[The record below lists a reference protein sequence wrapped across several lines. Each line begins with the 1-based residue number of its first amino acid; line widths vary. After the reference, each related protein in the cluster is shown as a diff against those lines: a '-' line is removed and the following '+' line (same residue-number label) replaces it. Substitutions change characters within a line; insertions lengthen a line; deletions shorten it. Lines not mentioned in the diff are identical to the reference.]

1 VLAKSKSQT
10 NRSVKTER
18 FNTNIQYKENIMIIG
33 LVGKAGVGKDTA
45 AQILSKLKNMP
56 IASFARPLHE
66 AAKFV
71 FGNDCLDRDKKET
84 PLPFGREGF
93 GKLHDGWLIPFLET
107 EEVQSLIKEN
117 DQIFYNQI
125 WPVFNDPTT
134 GNFYEQLSPRKFM
147 QLLGTEYFRF
157 CKDDFFICLMQNA
170 YKDVIIPD
178 VRFENEAAICDL
190 LIGIHRD
197 VPSVNPHPSEEFA
210 NLLIEGED
218 DGEKGIITVGGHW
231 VDYLIVHNNQDIPSM
246 EQKLLK
252 QFNLGYI

>member
-1 VLAKSKSQT
+1 
-10 NRSVKTER
+10 
-18 FNTNIQYKENIMIIG
+18 MIIG

-71 FGNDCLDRDKKET
+71 FGDDCLDRDKKET

-93 GKLHDGWLIPFLET
+93 DKLYESWLIPFLLT
-107 EEVQSLIKEN
+107 EEVQFIIKEN

-125 WPVFNDPTT
+125 WPVFNDPVT

-157 CKDDFFICLMQNA
+157 CMDNFFVRLMQNS

-178 VRFENEAAICDL
+178 VRFRNEAEICDL

-197 VPSVNPHPSEEFA
+197 VPSVNQHSSEEFA
-210 NLLIEGED
+210 DFLITDEPDGQVGRIRFDGGEW
-218 DGEKGIITVGGHW
+218 KP
-231 VDYLIVHNNQDIPSM
+231 YLIIHNTQDISDL
-246 EQKLLK
+246 EQKL
-252 QFNLGYI
+252 QNYVDSDSI

>member
-1 VLAKSKSQT
+1 
-10 NRSVKTER
+10 
-18 FNTNIQYKENIMIIG
+18 MIIG

-71 FGNDCLDRDKKET
+71 FGDDCLERDKKET
-84 PLPFGREGF
+84 PIPFGVEGF
-93 GKLHDGWLIPFLET
+93 DKLREGWLIPFLKT
-107 EEVQSLIKEN
+107 EEVQFITN
-117 DQIFYNQI
+117 DEKIFYNLI
-125 WPVFNDPTT
+125 YHVFIDSEHGEYPAP
-134 GNFYEQLSPRKFM
+134 YEQLSPRKFM

-157 CKDDFFICLMQNA
+157 CKDDFFVRLMQNS

-190 LIGIHRD
+190 LIGIYRD
-197 VPSVNPHPSEEFA
+197 VPSVNSHASEEFA
-210 NLLIEGED
+210 DMLIEGED
-218 DGEKGIITVGGHW
+218 DGEKGMIILTDNR
-231 VDYLIVHNNQDIPSM
+231 VDYLIVHNTLDIPDM
-246 EQKLLK
+246 ERKLLK

>member
-1 VLAKSKSQT
+1 
-10 NRSVKTER
+10 
-18 FNTNIQYKENIMIIG
+18 MIIG

-71 FGNDCLDRDKKET
+71 FGDDCLERDKKET
-84 PLPFGREGF
+84 QMPFGREGF
-93 GKLHDGWLIPFLET
+93 DKLHDGWLIPFLKT
-107 EEVQSLIKEN
+107 EEVQFVIKEN

-125 WPVFNDPTT
+125 WPVFNDPIT
-134 GNFYEQLSPRKFM
+134 GKFYEQLSPRKFM

-157 CKDDFFICLMQNA
+157 CMDKFFVRLMQNS

-190 LIGIHRD
+190 LIGIYRD
-197 VPSVNPHPSEEFA
+197 VPSVNNHSSERFA
-210 NLLIEGED
+210 NFLIEDELDEHFGKVRSNGGEW
-218 DGEKGIITVGGHW
+218 KG
-231 VDYLIVHNNQDIPSM
+231 YMIVYNTQDISDL
-246 EQKLLK
+246 EKKLRK
-252 QFNLGYI
+252 HVDFGNI

>member
-1 VLAKSKSQT
+1 
-10 NRSVKTER
+10 
-18 FNTNIQYKENIMIIG
+18 MIIG

-71 FGNDCLDRDKKET
+71 FGDDCLERDKKET
-84 PLPFGREGF
+84 PMSFGREGF
-93 GKLHDGWLIPFLET
+93 DKLHDGWLIPFLKT
-107 EEVQSLIKEN
+107 EGVQSITKD

-125 WPVFNDPTT
+125 YPVFNDPVS

-157 CKDDFFICLMQNA
+157 CKDDFFVRLMQNS
-170 YKDVIIPD
+170 YKEVIIPD

-190 LIGIHRD
+190 LIGIYRD
-197 VPSVNPHPSEEFA
+197 VPSVNNHSSEEFA
-210 NLLIEGED
+210 ELIIDDND
-218 DGEKGIITVGGHW
+218 DGQSGTVKISGGQWHN
-231 VDYLIVHNNQDIPSM
+231 YLIVYNTHDISDL
-246 EQKLLK
+246 EQKLQK
-252 QFNLGYI
+252 HVDFGKI

>member
-1 VLAKSKSQT
+1 
-10 NRSVKTER
+10 
-18 FNTNIQYKENIMIIG
+18 MIIG

-71 FGNDCLDRDKKET
+71 FGDDCLERDKKET
-84 PLPFGREGF
+84 PMPFGVEGF
-93 GKLHDGWLIPFLET
+93 DKLREGWLIPFLKT
-107 EEVQSLIKEN
+107 EEVQSITN
-117 DQIFYNQI
+117 DEKIFYNLI
-125 WPVFNDPTT
+125 YHVFIDSEHGGYPAP
-134 GNFYEQLSPRKFM
+134 YEQLSPRKFM

-157 CKDDFFICLMQNA
+157 CKDDFFVRLMQNS

-197 VPSVNPHPSEEFA
+197 VPSVNSHASEEFA
-210 NLLIEGED
+210 DMLIEGED
-218 DGEKGIITVGGHW
+218 DGEKGMIILTDNC
-231 VDYLIVHNNQDIPSM
+231 VDYLIVHNTLDIPDM
-246 EQKLLK
+246 ERKLLK

>member
-1 VLAKSKSQT
+1 
-10 NRSVKTER
+10 
-18 FNTNIQYKENIMIIG
+18 MIIG

-45 AQILSKLKNMP
+45 AQILSKLKNMS

-71 FGNDCLDRDKKET
+71 FGDDCLERDKKET

-93 GKLHDGWLIPFLET
+93 DKLHDGWLIPFLET

-125 WPVFNDPTT
+125 WPVFNDPVT

-157 CKDDFFICLMQNA
+157 CMDKFFVRLMQNA

-190 LIGIHRD
+190 LIGIYRD
-197 VPSVNPHPSEEFA
+197 VPSVNSHSSEEFA
-210 NLLIEGED
+210 DLLIEGED
-218 DGEKGIITVGGHW
+218 DGEKGMITVGDNW
-231 VDYLIVHNNQDIPSM
+231 VDYLIVHNNQDISSM

>member
-1 VLAKSKSQT
+1 
-10 NRSVKTER
+10 
-18 FNTNIQYKENIMIIG
+18 MIIG

-71 FGNDCLDRDKKET
+71 FGDDCLERDKKET
-84 PLPFGREGF
+84 PVSFGREGF
-93 GKLHDGWLIPFLET
+93 DKLHDGWLIAFLKT
-107 EEVQSLIKEN
+107 EEVQFITKD

-125 WPVFNDPTT
+125 YPVFNDPVT

-157 CKDDFFICLMQNA
+157 CMDKFFIRLMQNS
-170 YKDVIIPD
+170 YDNVIIPD

-197 VPSVNPHPSEEFA
+197 VPSVNNHSSEEFA
-210 NLLIEGED
+210 ELIIEGND
-218 DGEKGIITVGGHW
+218 DGESGTVKICGGMWH
-231 VDYLIVHNNQDIPSM
+231 DYLIVYNTQDISDLG
-246 EQKLLK
+246 QKLRK
-252 QFNLGYI
+252 HVDFGII

>member
-1 VLAKSKSQT
+1 
-10 NRSVKTER
+10 
-18 FNTNIQYKENIMIIG
+18 MIIG

-71 FGNDCLDRDKKET
+71 FGDDCLERDEKET
-84 PLPFGREGF
+84 PLPFDREGF
-93 GKLHDGWLIPFLET
+93 DKLRDGWLIPFLKT
-107 EEVQSLIKEN
+107 EEVQSITKD

-125 WPVFNDPTT
+125 YPVFNDPVS

-157 CKDDFFICLMQNA
+157 CKDDFFVRLMQNS

-190 LIGIHRD
+190 LIGIYRD
-197 VPSVNPHPSEEFA
+197 VPSVNGHVSEEFA
-210 NLLIEGED
+210 DMLIEGEN
-218 DGEKGIITVGGHW
+218 DGEKGMITLSDNC
-231 VDYLIVHNNQDIPSM
+231 VDYLIVHNTLDIPDM
-246 EQKLLK
+246 ERKLLK

>member
-1 VLAKSKSQT
+1 
-10 NRSVKTER
+10 
-18 FNTNIQYKENIMIIG
+18 MIIG

-45 AQILSKLKNMP
+45 AQILSKLKNIP
-56 IASFARPLHE
+56 VASFARPLHE

-71 FGNDCLDRDKKET
+71 FGDDCLERDKKET
-84 PLPFGREGF
+84 PMPFGIDGF
-93 GKLHDGWLIPFLET
+93 NKMLDDWLIPFLNT
-107 EEVQSLIKEN
+107 DEVMFVTKE
-117 DQIFYNQI
+117 DPIFYSHI
-125 WPVFNDPTT
+125 HTVFIDMDSGLPY
-134 GNFYEQLSPRKFM
+134 GAVYEQLSPRKFM

-197 VPSVNPHPSEEFA
+197 VPSVNSHSSEDFA
-210 NLLIEGED
+210 DLLIEGED
-218 DGEKGIITVGGHW
+218 DGEKGVITVGGNW
-231 VDYLIVHNNQDIPSM
+231 VDYLIVHNNQDISSM
-246 EQKLLK
+246 EQKLVK